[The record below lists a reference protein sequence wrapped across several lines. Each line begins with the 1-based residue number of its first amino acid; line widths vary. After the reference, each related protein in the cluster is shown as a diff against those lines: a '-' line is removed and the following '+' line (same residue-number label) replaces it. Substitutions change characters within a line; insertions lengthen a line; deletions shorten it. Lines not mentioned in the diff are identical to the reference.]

1 MRMLLPHPLVSLAL
15 FLLWLLLNQTMA
27 PGPALVGL
35 VVALLGGW
43 MLKRLRPERLQVGRP
58 MAALRLAGIVAVDII
73 RSNIGVAL
81 VIMGRRKERHS
92 GFIHI
97 RLAMQDPRALAALS
111 VILTA
116 TPGTAW
122 VEYDPEEGWLLLH
135 ILDLV
140 DEEHWVRIVKD
151 RYEQPLM
158 EIFQ

>member
-1 MRMLLPHPLVSLAL
+1 MRMLLPHPLVSLSL
-15 FLLWLLLNQTMA
+15 FVLWLLLNQTVA
-27 PGPALVGL
+27 PGPALLGL
-35 VVALLGGW
+35 AVALVGGW
-43 MLKRLRPERLQVGRP
+43 MLKRIRSAHLQVGRP
-58 MAALRLAGIVAVDII
+58 LAALRLAGVVAVDIL
-73 RSNIGVAL
+73 RSNIGVAQ

-97 RLAMQDPRALAALS
+97 PLSLRDPRALAALA

-135 ILDLV
+135 ILDLI
-140 DEEHWVRIVKD
+140 DEEEWVRTVKD

>member
-15 FLLWLLLNQTMA
+15 FLLWLLLNQTVA
-27 PGPALVGL
+27 PGPALVGV
-35 VVALLGGW
+35 VVALLGGR
-43 MLKRLRPERLQVGRP
+43 MLTRLRPAKLRVGRP
-58 MAALRLAGIVAVDII
+58 LVALRLAGIVAVDII
-73 RSNIGVAL
+73 RSNIGVAQ

-97 RLAMQDPRALAALS
+97 HLAMRDPRGLAALAT
-111 VILTA
+111 ILTA

-122 VEYDPEEGWLLLH
+122 VEYDDEEGWLLLH

-140 DEEHWVRIVKD
+140 DEDYWVRIVKD

-158 EIFQ
+158 EIFE